1 MTDIAQVGKYMD
13 IIIEFAVKYGFQVIY
28 AIIIL
33 IIGLIV
39 GRWVANMIVRLCEA
53 RNLDITLS
61 RFFGNVVRLTIL
73 GFVLIVV
80 LGKFG
85 ITMTPFIAAI
95 GAVAFGSSLAFAG
108 LLSNYVAGLSIIIT
122 RPFVVNDTIR
132 IQGVSGVVEE
142 VGLAATRLSNEDGER
157 ITIPNKHIVGEI
169 LVNSFEKKVVET
181 SIGIS
186 YDDDPHK
193 AIEFISE
200 ALKNIPEIVDEPLPQ
215 IGIEEFADSSVNIG
229 MRYWVPTKQY
239 FQILYQANLAVYEA
253 LNKAQ
258 ITIPFPQRDIHM
270 LPGTEA
276 LAGSAVTTD

>member
-1 MTDIAQVGKYMD
+1 MLEEFGDIEKYMD
-13 IIIEFAVKYGFQVIY
+13 IIIEFAVKNGFQVIY

-39 GRWVANMIVRLCEA
+39 ARWISKMIVRACEA
-53 RNLDITLS
+53 RKLDITLS
-61 RFFGNVVRLTIL
+61 RFLGNVVRLSVL
-73 GFVLIVV
+73 AFVMIIV

-95 GAVAFGSSLAFAG
+95 GAVAFGSSLALAG
-108 LLSNYVAGLSIIIT
+108 SLSNYGAGLAIIVT
-122 RPFVVNDTIR
+122 RPFVVGNTIA

-142 VGLAATRLSNEDGER
+142 VGLGSTHLSTEDGER

-169 LVNSFEKKVVET
+169 LTNSFENKVVEIA
-181 SIGIS
+181 IGIS
-186 YDDDPHK
+186 YDDDPRK
-193 AIEFISE
+193 AIGIIQET
-200 ALKNIPEIVDEPLPQ
+200 LQKIPEIVKEPAPQ

-239 FQILYQANLAVYEA
+239 FQTLYQANLAVYNA
-253 LNKAQ
+253 LNKAE

-270 LPGTEA
+270 LSETR
-276 LAGSAVTTD
+276 D

>member
-1 MTDIAQVGKYMD
+1 MPEELAEVGKYMD
-13 IIIEFAVKYGFQVIY
+13 IIIEFGVKYGFQVIY

-39 GRWVANMIVRLCEA
+39 ARWLANMVVRVCET
-53 RNLDITLS
+53 RKLDITLS
-61 RFFGNVVRLTIL
+61 RFLGSVVRLSL
-73 GFVLIVV
+73 LAFVMIIV

-95 GAVAFGSSLAFAG
+95 GAVAFGSSLALAG
-108 LLSNYVAGLSIIIT
+108 SLSNYGAGLSIIVT
-122 RPFVVNDTIR
+122 RPFVVGNTIT

-142 VGLAATRLSNEDGER
+142 VGLASTHLSTEDGEQ

-169 LVNSFEKKVVET
+169 LTNSFENKVVEMA
-181 SIGIS
+181 IGIS
-186 YDDDPHK
+186 YDDDPQK
-193 AIEFISE
+193 AIGFIQE
-200 ALKNIPEIVDEPLPQ
+200 ALQKIPEIVDEPAPQ

-239 FQILYQANLAVYEA
+239 FQILHQANLAVYEV
-253 LNKAQ
+253 LNKAE

-270 LPGTEA
+270 LSETK
-276 LAGSAVTTD
+276 V

>member
-1 MTDIAQVGKYMD
+1 MKEELEAVEKYMD
-13 IIIEFAVKYGFQVIY
+13 LAVEFALKYGFQVVY

-33 IIGLIV
+33 IIGLIIA
-39 GRWVANMIVRLCEA
+39 RWLSNMVVRVCES

-61 RFFGNVVRLTIL
+61 RFLGNVVRITVI

-95 GAVAFGSSLAFAG
+95 GAVAFGSSLALAG
-108 LLSNYVAGLSIIIT
+108 LLSNYGAGLSIIIT
-122 RPFVVNDTIR
+122 RPFVVNDTIQ

-142 VGLAATRLSNEDGER
+142 IGLAATRLSTEDGEQ

-169 LVNSFEKKVVET
+169 LINSFENKVVEA
-181 SIGIS
+181 SVGIS
-186 YDDDPHK
+186 YDDDAQK
-193 AIEFISE
+193 AIDTIQE
-200 ALKNIPEIVDEPLPQ
+200 ALQNIPEIVADPAPQ

-239 FQILYQANLAVYEA
+239 FQTLYQANLSVYTA
-253 LNKAQ
+253 LERAG

-270 LPGTEA
+270 STG
-276 LAGSAVTTD
+276 DQN

>member
-1 MTDIAQVGKYMD
+1 MKEELEAVEKYMD
-13 IIIEFAVKYGFQVIY
+13 ILIEFAVKYGFQVVY

-33 IIGLIV
+33 IIGLIIA
-39 GRWVANMIVRLCEA
+39 RWVGNMITRVCEA

-61 RFFGNVVRLTIL
+61 RFLGSVVRLTVL
-73 GFVLIVV
+73 AFVMIVV

-95 GAVAFGSSLAFAG
+95 GAIAFGSSLALAG
-108 LLSNYVAGLSIIIT
+108 LMSNYGAGLSIIIT
-122 RPFVVNDTIR
+122 RPFVVNDTIQ

-142 VGLAATRLSNEDGER
+142 VGLAATRLETEDGEQ

-169 LVNSFEKKVVET
+169 LINSFENKVVET

-186 YDDDPHK
+186 YDDDPQK
-193 AIEFISE
+193 AIKVIQEV
-200 ALKNIPEIVDEPLPQ
+200 LKNIPDVVTEPAPQ

-239 FQILYQANLAVYEA
+239 FQTLYQANLAVYES
-253 LNKAQ
+253 LNEAE
-258 ITIPFPQRDIHM
+258 ITIPFPQRDIRM
-270 LPGTEA
+270 QNEKEA
-276 LAGSAVTTD
+276 

>member
-1 MTDIAQVGKYMD
+1 MPEELAEVEKYMD
-13 IIIEFAVKYGFQVIY
+13 IIIEFGVKYGFQVIY

-39 GRWVANMIVRLCEA
+39 ARWLSNTVVRVCEA
-53 RNLDITLS
+53 RKLDITLS
-61 RFFGNVVRLTIL
+61 RFLGSVVRLSML
-73 GFVLIVV
+73 AFVMIVV

-95 GAVAFGSSLAFAG
+95 GAVAFGSSLALAG
-108 LLSNYVAGLSIIIT
+108 SLSNYGAGLTIILT
-122 RPFVVNDTIR
+122 RPFVVGNTIMV
-132 IQGVSGVVEE
+132 QNVSGVVEE
-142 VGLAATRLSNEDGER
+142 VGLASTHLSTEDGEE

-169 LVNSFEKKVVET
+169 LINSFENKVVET

-186 YDDDPHK
+186 YDDDAQK
-193 AIEFISE
+193 AIDTIQK
-200 ALKNIPEIVDEPLPQ
+200 ALQKIPEIVKEPAPQ

-239 FQILYQANLAVYEA
+239 FQILYQANLAVYNA
-253 LNKAQ
+253 LNAAK

-270 LPGTEA
+270 LSETQG
-276 LAGSAVTTD
+276 

>member
-1 MTDIAQVGKYMD
+1 MKEELAQVEKYMD
-13 IIIEFAVKYGFQVIY
+13 LIIEFGVKYGFQVIY

-33 IIGLIV
+33 IIGLMV
-39 GRWVANMIVRLCEA
+39 ARWLANMIVRVCES
-53 RNLDITLS
+53 RNLDVTFS
-61 RFFGNVVRLTIL
+61 RFLGNVVRLTVL
-73 GFVLIVV
+73 AFVLIVV

-95 GAVAFGSSLAFAG
+95 GAVAFGSSLALAG
-108 LLSNYVAGLSIIIT
+108 LLSNYGAGLSIIIT
-122 RPFVVNDTIR
+122 RPFVVNDTIK

-142 VGLAATRLSNEDGER
+142 IGLAATRLSTEDGEQ

-169 LVNSFEKKVVET
+169 LINSFENKVVET
-181 SIGIS
+181 RIGIS

-193 AIEFISE
+193 AVKVIQE
-200 ALKNIPEIVDEPLPQ
+200 ALKNIPEIVDKPTPQ

-239 FQILYQANLAVYEA
+239 FQTLYQANLAVYEA
-253 LNKAQ
+253 LNKAE

-270 LPGTEA
+270 QPGTKA
-276 LAGSAVTTD
+276 

>member
-1 MTDIAQVGKYMD
+1 MKEELAQVEKYMD
-13 IIIEFAVKYGFQVIY
+13 IIIEFGVKYGLQVIY

-39 GRWVANMIVRLCEA
+39 ARWLANLVTRVCESHK
-53 RNLDITLS
+53 LDVTLS
-61 RFFGNVVRLTIL
+61 RFLGNVVRLTVL
-73 GFVLIVV
+73 AFVMIVV

-95 GAVAFGSSLAFAG
+95 GAIAFGSSLALAG
-108 LLSNYVAGLSIIIT
+108 LMSNYGAGLSIIIT
-122 RPFVVNDTIR
+122 RPFVVNDTIQ

-142 VGLAATRLSNEDGER
+142 VGLAATRLSTEDGEQ

-169 LVNSFEKKVVET
+169 LINSFENKVVEMA
-181 SIGIS
+181 IGIS
-186 YDDDPHK
+186 YDDDPQK
-193 AIEFISE
+193 AIQIIQE
-200 ALKNIPEIVDEPLPQ
+200 ALKKIPEIVQEPAPQ
-215 IGIEEFADSSVNIG
+215 IGVEEFADSSVNIG

-253 LNKAQ
+253 LNKAK

-270 LPGTEA
+270 QAESDA
-276 LAGSAVTTD
+276 

>member
-1 MTDIAQVGKYMD
+1 MPEELAEVGKYMD

-39 GRWVANMIVRLCEA
+39 ARWLSNMVVRVCET
-53 RNLDITLS
+53 RKLDITLS
-61 RFFGNVVRLTIL
+61 RFLGSVVRLS
-73 GFVLIVV
+73 VLAFIMIIV

-95 GAVAFGSSLAFAG
+95 GAVAFGSSLALAG
-108 LLSNYVAGLSIIIT
+108 SLSNYGAGLTIIVT
-122 RPFVVNDTIR
+122 RPFVVGNTIT

-142 VGLAATRLSNEDGER
+142 VGLASTHLSTEDGEQ
-157 ITIPNKHIVGEI
+157 ITIPNKHVVGEI
-169 LVNSFEKKVVET
+169 LTNSFENKVVEIA
-181 SIGIS
+181 IGIS
-186 YDDDPHK
+186 YDDDPQK
-193 AIEFISE
+193 AIKIIQET
-200 ALKNIPEIVDEPLPQ
+200 LQKIPEIVNEPAPQ

-239 FQILYQANLAVYEA
+239 FQILYQANLAVYNA
-253 LNKAQ
+253 LNKAG

-270 LPGTEA
+270 LSETQ
-276 LAGSAVTTD
+276 D

>member
-1 MTDIAQVGKYMD
+1 MPEELAEVGKYMD
-13 IIIEFAVKYGFQVIY
+13 IIIEFAIKYGFQVVY

-39 GRWVANMIVRLCEA
+39 ARWLANMIAPL
-53 RNLDITLS
+53 
-61 RFFGNVVRLTIL
+61 
-73 GFVLIVV
+73 
-80 LGKFG
+80 
-85 ITMTPFIAAI
+85 
-95 GAVAFGSSLAFAG
+95 AG
-108 LLSNYVAGLSIIIT
+108 LMSNYGAGLSIIIA
-122 RPFVVNDTIR
+122 RPFVVGDTIN

-142 VGLAATRLSNEDGER
+142 IGLASTRLSTEDGEQ

-169 LVNSFEKKVVET
+169 LINSFENKVIEM

-186 YDDDPHK
+186 YDDDARK
-193 AIEFISE
+193 AVEIIQET
-200 ALKNIPEIVDEPLPQ
+200 LGTIPEIVDEPAPQ

-253 LNKAQ
+253 LNKAE

-270 LPGTEA
+270 LSET
-276 LAGSAVTTD
+276 